1 MKRILIVAC
10 LFLLLTNVIYANK
23 IYSRT
28 FGKSNDIP
36 VIFLHGGPSN
46 SSVYFE
52 ATTAQKLADQGF
64 YVIIYDRRGEGRSA
78 DKDAKMNFREAVQD
92 LTAIYR
98 MYNLTK
104 ANLISFSFGG
114 LVTAQ
119 FAQKFP
125 EKVNSI
131 TLVSALTNQQEHYDT
146 ILRNVTAI
154 YKSNH
159 DNIRIKQ
166 VSDIEKMDKN
176 SLDYRTACF
185 KHASENGFFKLKNP
199 NNLAKQIYSTYDS
212 DPLITNYVKN
222 EAAVP
227 TLWKNEKLRNI
238 NIQPILINLKKSG
251 IKIFALYGKQDG
263 LYSQKTMDELEAITG
278 KGHIKYLDNCSHTLF
293 IDQQAQFISS
303 CKNWIN

>member
-28 FGKSNDIP
+28 FGKSNAIP

-199 NNLAKQIYSTYDS
+199 NNLAKQIYSTYDTN
-212 DPLITNYVKN
+212 PLITNYVKN

-278 KGHIKYLDNCSHTLF
+278 KGRIKYLDNCSHTLF

>member
-212 DPLITNYVKN
+212 EPLITNYVKN

-227 TLWKNEKLRNI
+227 TFWKNEKLKNI

>member
-199 NNLAKQIYSTYDS
+199 NNLAKQIYSTYDT

-263 LYSQKTMDELEAITG
+263 LYSQKTMDELETITG
-278 KGHIKYLDNCSHTLF
+278 KGRIKYLDNCSHTLF

>member
-278 KGHIKYLDNCSHTLF
+278 KGRIKYLDNCSHTLF